1 MKRLLKQV
9 VNFYNFQDPEVRIF
23 LLLIT
28 TIAAVGIVAMVS
40 NFILYGI

>member
-23 LLLIT
+23 LILIT
-28 TIAAVGIVAMVS
+28 TIAAVGILAMVV
-40 NFILYGI
+40 NFIYYGI

>member
-23 LLLIT
+23 LLIIT
-28 TIAAVGIVAMVS
+28 TIAAIGILTMFV
-40 NFILYGI
+40 NFFYYGI